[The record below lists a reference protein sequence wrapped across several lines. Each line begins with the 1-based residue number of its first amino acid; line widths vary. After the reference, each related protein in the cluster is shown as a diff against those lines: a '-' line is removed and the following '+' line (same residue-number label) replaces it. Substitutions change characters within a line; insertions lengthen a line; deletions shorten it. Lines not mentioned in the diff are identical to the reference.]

1 MLQRRAFYYS
11 YFPLRGLFLPSG
23 TLKWI
28 SNHVM
33 VCKWEFRFLDL
44 LMAIFLDFLERF
56 TIYSLLILKE
66 SVGQAKWQRN
76 LGFGTYFLFIITY
89 WLKLRFF
96 ENLAN
101 QCFNFLKLLKNQLV
115 FKFLKYW
122 IREFCDLKLL
132 FIIVIYIWI
141 MWLLINN
148 YCYIKF
154 NFPLKIC
161 HCFIWRVVN
170 KTYIRIYVL
179 R

>member
-1 MLQRRAFYYS
+1 MIVYEALKPFFICGKLLPVLWQKPKMLQRRAFYYS

-101 QCFNFLKLLKNQLV
+101 QAAMDRIKS
-115 FKFLKYW
+115 KY
-122 IREFCDLKLL
+122 
-132 FIIVIYIWI
+132 
-141 MWLLINN
+141 
-148 YCYIKF
+148 
-154 NFPLKIC
+154 
-161 HCFIWRVVN
+161 
-170 KTYIRIYVL
+170 
-179 R
+179 